1 MNKEVVTELI
11 QANCTVK
18 NMISQLRLIEL
29 NQPKRL
35 EILDNYQKLSVL
47 LGENGASKRVAV
59 DILETFFTNS
69 GTK

>member
-1 MNKEVVTELI
+1 MLKE
-11 QANCTVK
+11 ATVWAK
-18 NMISQLRLIEL
+18 D
-29 NQPKRL
+29 KRL
-35 EILDNYQKLSVL
+35 SSLDKRYLDDYQKLSVL

>member
-1 MNKEVVTELI
+1 MNKEVVAELI

-29 NQPKRL
+29 NQHKRL
-35 EILDNYQKLSVL
+35 EILDDYQKLSVL